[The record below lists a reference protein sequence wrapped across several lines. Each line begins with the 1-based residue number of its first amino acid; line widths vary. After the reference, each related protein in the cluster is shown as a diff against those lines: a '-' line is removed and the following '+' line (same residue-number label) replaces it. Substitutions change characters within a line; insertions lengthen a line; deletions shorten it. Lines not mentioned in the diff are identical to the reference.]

1 MTSNSVL
8 SLILFSWEARILR
21 QSVSY
26 DCAYDDSVRIQIRFW
41 FEMNR
46 KAAKMSIGPRP
57 E

>member
-8 SLILFSWEARILR
+8 SLILFSWEARIRR
-21 QSVSY
+21 QSISY